1 MIEEKPA
8 LLKGIRVL
16 DLSAV
21 IMGPYAGQIL
31 GDLGADVVKVEP
43 PTGDS
48 TRYTGPHRNEGM
60 AALFLGVNRN
70 KRSIV
75 LDLKK
80 PAAQDA
86 LAQLANTADILIHS
100 MRPQKLAAV
109 GICPVTLRAN
119 NPRLI
124 FAGLYGFGQGG
135 AYSGRP
141 AYDDIIQGMAGFAD
155 LTARQGEEPHYFPTI
170 VADKASGLFA
180 VNAILAALVQRER
193 TGRGAEIEVPMY
205 EAMVAFNLVEHMYA
219 RHFDL
224 DRGDLG
230 YPRVLASWRRPYR
243 SRDGYM
249 CVMPYTNAHWR
260 AFFNEAGVPECSQDP
275 RFIDI
280 GVRTRHIDALYEI
293 VGAAIA
299 QRTSAEWLEACDRLG
314 IPAAP
319 VASLADIVDDPHLR
333 LVGFFETVHDP
344 ALGDLAFPGVPYRFD
359 GSRPGILRP
368 PTLGEHTR
376 EVLAEAGI
384 DLRTIAA
391 LADGNGAPLTAQDAI

>member
-1 MIEEKPA
+1 MIEAKPA
-8 LLKGIRVL
+8 LLDGIRVL

-31 GDLGADVVKVEP
+31 GDLGADVIKIEP
-43 PTGDS
+43 PSGDS
-48 TRYTGPHRNEGM
+48 TRYTGPHRTAGM
-60 AALFLGVNRN
+60 ASLFLGVNRN
-70 KRSIV
+70 KRSV
-75 LDLKK
+75 ALDLKEH
-80 PAAQDA
+80 AARNA
-86 LAQLANTADILIHS
+86 LLRLVDNADILIHS
-100 MRPQKLAAV
+100 MRPQKLAGL
-109 GICPVTLRAN
+109 GICPAELRIR
-119 NPRLI
+119 NPGLI
-124 FAGLYGFGQGG
+124 FAGLYGFGEGG
-135 AYSGRP
+135 TYAGRP

-155 LTARQGEEPHYFPTI
+155 LSTRQDEEPRYFPTI

-219 RHFDL
+219 RHFDI

-280 GVRTRHIDALYEI
+280 GARTRHIDALYEI
-293 VGAAIA
+293 LGAAIA
-299 QRTSAEWLEACDRLG
+299 QRTSAEWLEACDRLA

-319 VASLADIVDDPHLR
+319 VASLAEIVDDPHLR
-333 LVGFFETVHDP
+333 SVGFFETVHDP

-359 GSRPGILRP
+359 GARPGISRP
-368 PTLGEHTR
+368 PLLGEHTR
-376 EVLAEAGI
+376 QVLAEAGI
-384 DLRTIAA
+384 DPQTITA